1 MHMSI
6 QNRISVT
13 LSPRMKKA
21 LELAAGLDGSTTA
34 TYATQLLSSA
44 IKNDIK
50 EDPILLE
57 KWIEVEKE
65 AIKNESW
72 DDIALPLTINPEEQ
86 RSLQP
91 VQKGW
96 FISGDNPDC
105 YEVGTDKAVVYK
117 KEPSGFIKSK
127 RQNFKG
133 FGTLMQ
139 QTSIEGYIGKKLELT
154 AIIKTKDV
162 KQWANLWARLD
173 DDSMKVLWFDN
184 MQDRPLKGT
193 TNWEQVHITMDIP
206 IESSVLNFGVLLVGP
221 GNVWIND
228 FSLVELNGNTREPI
242 TDLDVDLGF

>member
-1 MHMSI
+1 MSV

-13 LSPRMKKA
+13 LSPRTKKA

-44 IKNDIK
+44 IKSDIK

-72 DDIALPLTINPEEQ
+72 DNIALPLTVSPEEL
-86 RSLQP
+86 RSTRP

-105 YEVGTDKAVVYK
+105 YEVGTDKAVVYSK
-117 KEPSGFIKSK
+117 APSGFIKSK
-127 RQNFKG
+127 RKNFKG

-139 QTSIEGYIGKKLELT
+139 QTNIEDYIGKKLELT
-154 AIIKTKDV
+154 AVIKTGDV
-162 KQWANLWARLD
+162 KQWAGLWARLD
-173 DDSMKVLWFDN
+173 DDNMKCLWFDN
-184 MQDRPLKGT
+184 MQDRPLKGA
-193 TNWEQVHITMDIP
+193 TNWKQVHITMDVP

-221 GNVWIND
+221 GNVWMND
-228 FSLVELNGNTREPI
+228 FNLYELSGNKKI
-242 TDLDVDLGF
+242 SVTDLDIDLSF